1 VEFRESDPVAN
12 GDGDGAE
19 DAGDAEDAAHAEE
32 PAQEPAE
39 APAEPGGRR
48 HPSTIG
54 GAFYLVVLAIVA
66 AALVVVAQGDWRSG
80 VKMIGGSLVFAAVVR
95 AVLPAREAGM
105 LAVRRRVVDV
115 VLLVTVG
122 VLLWF
127 LSTSIP
133 NQPPL

>member
-1 VEFRESDPVAN
+1 MEFRESDPVAN
-12 GDGDGAE
+12 GDGAE
-19 DAGDAEDAAHAEE
+19 DADDAEE
-32 PAQEPAE
+32 PTPEPVDEPE
-39 APAEPGGRR
+39 APLGRR

-54 GAFYLVVLAIVA
+54 GAFYLVVLTIVA
-66 AALVVVAQGDWRSG
+66 AALVVVAQGDWRTG
-80 VKMIGGSLVFAAVVR
+80 VRMIAGSLIFAAVVR
-95 AVLPAREAGM
+95 AVLPGREAGM
-105 LAVRRRVVDV
+105 LAVRRRVIDV